1 MIYRFIGDLLYGGGC
16 FVVGV
21 LYAKGR
27 WPNLAEAIVLVA
39 IMGIG
44 ALIEAI
50 GEAQEEK

>member
-1 MIYRFIGDLLYGGGC
+1 MMYRFIGDLLYGGGC

-27 WPNLAEAIVLVA
+27 WPDLVEAIVLVG
-39 IMGIG
+39 IMAIG

-50 GEAQEEK
+50 GEGQDEA